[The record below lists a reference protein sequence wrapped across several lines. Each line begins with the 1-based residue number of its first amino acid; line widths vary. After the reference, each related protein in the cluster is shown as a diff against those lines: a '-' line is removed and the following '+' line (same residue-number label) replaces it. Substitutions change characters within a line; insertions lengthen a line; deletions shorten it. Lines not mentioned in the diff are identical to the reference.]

1 VTRLVLA
8 RHGQT
13 SYNAERRFQG
23 WRDIPLDDMGRVQAQ
38 ALAQALRGR
47 SFARLLASD
56 LVRARETAEAISQA
70 VNVPV
75 EVDRRLR
82 ECGFGEWQGLALAE
96 VRERWPEEY
105 REWVEKGTPAPGGE
119 SYQEVRTRV
128 GGLIDELLSAHPS
141 SDLLIVSHSGAIK
154 MLIGHCL
161 GIGIAACRRFRLAE
175 GSLCELDHSPTGG
188 WRLSTLNRVPD

>member
-119 SYQEVRTRV
+119 SSRRRADRRTALSSSLERSTDCESFGGDQDAYWPLPRHRNRRMSTV
-128 GGLIDELLSAHPS
+128 STGRGKPLRARSLANGGLAPQHPQQ
-141 SDLLIVSHSGAIK
+141 
-154 MLIGHCL
+154 
-161 GIGIAACRRFRLAE
+161 
-175 GSLCELDHSPTGG
+175 GS
-188 WRLSTLNRVPD
+188 

>member
-1 VTRLVLA
+1 MTRLVLA

-23 WRDIPLDDMGRVQAQ
+23 WRDIPLDDIGRVQAQ

-75 EVDRRLR
+75 EVDRL
-82 ECGFGEWQGLALAE
+82 
-96 VRERWPEEY
+96 
-105 REWVEKGTPAPGGE
+105 
-119 SYQEVRTRV
+119 S
-128 GGLIDELLSAHPS
+128 LIH
-141 SDLLIVSHSGAIK
+141 I
-154 MLIGHCL
+154 
-161 GIGIAACRRFRLAE
+161 
-175 GSLCELDHSPTGG
+175 
-188 WRLSTLNRVPD
+188 